1 MHNRIRTHACTS
13 TRIHTRARAPTR
25 TPRAQSITRSGHKC
39 IVRTHVAW
47 CRFQKDRAGVCVCV
61 CVSVC
66 MSVCVCVRLCGCAC
80 ACVAICLLCELSYK
94 QCLFVYSCIGPL
106 SHTLTHSLTHPLTH
120 SLNKND

>member
-61 CVSVC
+61 CECVYECVC
-66 MSVCVCVRLCGCAC
+66 VCAFVWMCVCVRSY
-80 ACVAICLLCELSYK
+80 LLAL
-94 QCLFVYSCIGPL
+94 
-106 SHTLTHSLTHPLTH
+106 
-120 SLNKND
+120 